1 MTSQPIGTLIESLSA
16 CPCCDSTRLKGLAAP
31 AQWIDT
37 EHFAT
42 VREHLGLSKCRDCGL
57 VLTNP
62 RPNNWLLTS
71 FYNKPVYQCHVV
83 QYDADQQSYATA
95 RFSILERHCSRGVL
109 LDYGCGSGNM
119 LKSGASRGWHRITGV
134 EIGEKAR
141 ENLVQQGFEVYP
153 NLAGA
158 QALRGQVDA
167 LTMIQVLE
175 HLVDPAAVL
184 EGVWEMLRPNGIFV
198 VEVPNA
204 GSLRARIAGSS
215 LAALLPR
222 PVQRY
227 QAFPIH
233 LYHFEARQL
242 DSFLRKHSFRIA
254 ELRTVGMGVEEL
266 WAKPSADGQS
276 HCQPSPAPSGPQE
289 TSRPLF
295 RVPPLFKEAIKAG
308 MSRLRFG
315 EQLFAI
321 CRKLG

>member
-1 MTSQPIGTLIESLSA
+1 MDG
-16 CPCCDSTRLKGLAAP
+16 K
-31 AQWIDT
+31 
-37 EHFAT
+37 
-42 VREHLGLSKCRDCGL
+42 
-57 VLTNP
+57 
-62 RPNNWLLTS
+62 
-71 FYNKPVYQCHVV
+71 
-83 QYDADQQSYATA
+83 
-95 RFSILERHCSRGVL
+95 
-109 LDYGCGSGNM
+109 
-119 LKSGASRGWHRITGV
+119 RITGI

-141 ENLVQQGFEVYP
+141 ENLVREGFEVYP

-184 EGVWEMLRPNGIFV
+184 EGVWAMLRPNGIFV

-204 GSLRARIAGSS
+204 GSLRARIAGST

-222 PVQRY
+222 PAQRY

-242 DSFLRKHSFRIA
+242 ESFLRKHGFRIA
-254 ELRTVGMGVEEL
+254 ELHTVGMGIEEL

-276 HCQPSPAPSGPQE
+276 QAQPSPAHGGPHE
-289 TSRPLF
+289 TSRPF
-295 RVPPLFKEAIKAG
+295 FPVPPFFREAIKAG
-308 MSRLRFG
+308 MSRLRLG